1 MENED
6 RAEESK
12 AHEVFIDFRNKSDE
26 ELKQILE
33 ELLKEERRISYQR
46 RILHGK
52 IDLLR
57 AELVRRRREGIR
69 KGTFVISDQ
78 EIRRLSEILAGEAVG
93 LGGKDPLIP
102 EG

>member
-6 RAEESK
+6 RAEGSK
-12 AHEVFIDFRNKSDE
+12 AHEMFIDFKNKSDE
-26 ELKQILE
+26 ELRQILD

-57 AELVRRRREGIR
+57 AELVRRRKEGIK

-78 EIRRLSEILAGEAVG
+78 EIKRLSEILAGEAVG
-93 LGGKDPLIP
+93 RGSVDPLLP

>member
-1 MENED
+1 MGNED
-6 RAEESK
+6 MAEESK

-57 AELVRRRREGIR
+57 AELVRRRKEGIK
-69 KGTFVISDQ
+69 KGTFTISDQ
-78 EIRRLSEILAGEAVG
+78 EIKRLSEILAGEAIG
-93 LGGKDPLIP
+93 LGNKNGLIP